1 MKNYLEYAEELKKLM
16 SRAAE
21 IPLGAPCEAGKAF
34 GETFKADSADF
45 AQTCAPRYLKSQK
58 RVLIFAP
65 HPDDESMSGGLAM
78 RMMRE
83 CGFKVTD
90 VAVTLGSNKARRP
103 GRRAELAECCKRLSW
118 DLKICAD
125 GEGFDNINPKSRGTP
140 AWRAAAEEI
149 AEIISSENPAAI
161 FFPHRNDWNKTHCG
175 VSLLLSDALAILG
188 DSYGGMVFETEYW
201 GAMKSPNLMV
211 EIPEDILGFQMEA
224 TSCHT
229 KEVERN
235 PYHIRIPSWMSD
247 NVRRGG
253 EIVGGQGNAAPNFAF
268 AVLLRA
274 KIKTPRGWR
283 DAFKGRF
290 LPKET
295 NSSTLFAK

>member
-1 MKNYLEYAEELKKLM
+1 MKNYLEYAEELKQVL

-125 GEGFDNINPKSRGTP
+125 GEGFDNINPKSRGARP
-140 AWRAAAEEI
+140 
-149 AEIISSENPAAI
+149 P
-161 FFPHRNDWNKTHCG
+161 K
-175 VSLLLSDALAILG
+175 
-188 DSYGGMVFETEYW
+188 
-201 GAMKSPNLMV
+201 K
-211 EIPEDILGFQMEA
+211 
-224 TSCHT
+224 
-229 KEVERN
+229 
-235 PYHIRIPSWMSD
+235 
-247 NVRRGG
+247 
-253 EIVGGQGNAAPNFAF
+253 
-268 AVLLRA
+268 
-274 KIKTPRGWR
+274 
-283 DAFKGRF
+283 
-290 LPKET
+290 LPK
-295 NSSTLFAK
+295 

>member
-1 MKNYLEYAEELKKLM
+1 M

-103 GRRAELAECCKRLSW
+103 
-118 DLKICAD
+118 
-125 GEGFDNINPKSRGTP
+125 EG
-140 AWRAAAEEI
+140 AQ
-149 AEIISSENPAAI
+149 
-161 FFPHRNDWNKTHCG
+161 
-175 VSLLLSDALAILG
+175 SL
-188 DSYGGMVFETEYW
+188 
-201 GAMKSPNLMV
+201 
-211 EIPEDILGFQMEA
+211 
-224 TSCHT
+224 
-229 KEVERN
+229 R
-235 PYHIRIPSWMSD
+235 
-247 NVRRGG
+247 
-253 EIVGGQGNAAPNFAF
+253 NAA
-268 AVLLRA
+268 
-274 KIKTPRGWR
+274 RGSL
-283 DAFKGRF
+283 GI
-290 LPKET
+290 
-295 NSSTLFAK
+295 

>member
-34 GETFKADSADF
+34 GETFKADSTVF

-58 RVLIFAP
+58 KVL
-65 HPDDESMSGGLAM
+65 
-78 RMMRE
+78 RE

-125 GEGFDNINPKSRGTP
+125 GEGFDNINPKSRGTL
-140 AWRAAAEEI
+140 AWRKAAEEI
-149 AEIISSENPAAI
+149 AKIISSENPAAI
-161 FFPHRNDWNKTHCG
+161 FFPHKNDWNKTHCG

-274 KIKTPRGWR
+274 KIKTPRGY
-283 DAFKGRF
+283 
-290 LPKET
+290 
-295 NSSTLFAK
+295 